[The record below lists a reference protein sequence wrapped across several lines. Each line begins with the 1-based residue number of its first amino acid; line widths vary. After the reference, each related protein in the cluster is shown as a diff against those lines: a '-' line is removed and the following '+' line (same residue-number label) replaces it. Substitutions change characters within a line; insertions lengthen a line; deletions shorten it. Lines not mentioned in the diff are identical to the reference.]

1 MRFTVIKIAITFL
14 LCIDSLYA
22 SNALPPCNFSTK
34 LGYPEKD
41 CRGEKHLSLGRKYVG
56 EFKDWEFDGNGII
69 YEQDGSIYRSGI
81 WSKGMLVKPIIDK
94 GSTNN
99 LVSTNGDSE
108 RFESNMKPD
117 LGISKIKCSDLGFKS
132 GTEGFG
138 KCVLQLS
145 K

>member
-1 MRFTVIKIAITFL
+1 M
-14 LCIDSLYA
+14 CIDSVYA
-22 SNALPPCNFSTK
+22 NNELPPCNFSTK

-41 CRGEKHLSLGRKYVG
+41 CKGEKHLSHGRKYVG
-56 EFKDWEFDGNGII
+56 EFKEWEFDGNGII

-94 GSTNN
+94 GVTNN
-99 LVSTNGDSE
+99 LVSTHGDSE
-108 RFESNMKPD
+108 RYESNMKSD
-117 LGISKIKCSDLGFKS
+117 IGVAKIKCNDLGFKS